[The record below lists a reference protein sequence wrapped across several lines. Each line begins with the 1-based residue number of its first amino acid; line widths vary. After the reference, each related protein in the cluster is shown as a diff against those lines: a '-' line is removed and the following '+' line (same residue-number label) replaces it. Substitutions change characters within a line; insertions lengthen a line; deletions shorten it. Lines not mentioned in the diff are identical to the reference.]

1 MYIKHGLMSPWTNVM
16 AVIGAGI
23 AIAAHFIAS
32 KFRNTG
38 KSRASFKGLN
48 LPSDKHSDKYFKGTD
63 EKLDKAS
70 NKFFE
75 GIDESSDEFS
85 NNYVNGI
92 NWNSAENR
100 NRVLEQ
106 KIRTT
111 LALTSMRSSD
121 LSGKEE
127 NVRRFDGHWS
137 MNKNGMW
144 DLNSTNFDVRSS
156 YTSLR

>member
-1 MYIKHGLMSPWTNVM
+1 M

-38 KSRASFKGLN
+38 KSRASFQGLN

-75 GIDESSDEFS
+75 GIDERSDEYS
-85 NNYVNGI
+85 NNYVDGI
-92 NWNSAENR
+92 DWNSAENR
-100 NRVLEQ
+100 NRVFEQ

-121 LSGKEE
+121 LSRKEG
-127 NVRRFDGHWS
+127 NVRRFDGLDGHWS

-144 DLNSTNFDVRSS
+144 DLNSTNLDVRSS